1 MLKLEATHVSR
12 SLDMNGADGSVEDR
26 KKIQQ
31 QVVGICIIIMG
42 ERCQWAV
49 QQARHW

>member
-26 KKIQQ
+26 KKFSNKLS
-31 QVVGICIIIMG
+31 
-42 ERCQWAV
+42 EFAS
-49 QQARHW
+49 